1 MCSLY
6 LFDDLHLS
14 RIFYRISQLHLLW
27 HKLFLWFKIR
37 ALEATIDGRS
47 AIIELVKDPV
57 TLANMEQ
64 AQLLCHLELRKLRW
78 EYRQ

>member
-1 MCSLY
+1 M
-6 LFDDLHLS
+6 
-14 RIFYRISQLHLLW
+14 

-47 AIIELVKDPV
+47 AVIELVKDPV

-64 AQLLCHLELRKLRW
+64 AQLLCHSELRKLRW

>member
-1 MCSLY
+1 M
-6 LFDDLHLS
+6 
-14 RIFYRISQLHLLW
+14 

-37 ALEATIDGRS
+37 ALEATIDGRN

-64 AQLLCHLELRKLRW
+64 AQLLCRLELRKLRW
-78 EYRQ
+78 EYQQ